1 MIPSKSTL
9 AENGE
14 KVSEDSSNADAA
26 VCEHEQSPSDDEEIE
41 LDWAKEAL
49 TFKWYE
55 DSEDWDRIC
64 LAHYDADMDDMRKRY
79 RALYVSFL

>member
-1 MIPSKSTL
+1 MIPRKSTL

-26 VCEHEQSPSDDEEIE
+26 VCKHEQASSDDEEIDFE
-41 LDWAKEAL
+41 WTKKGL

-55 DSEDWDRIC
+55 EPEYWERLCPTDDE
-64 LAHYDADMDDMRKRY
+64 ADMDYMKTRY
-79 RALYVSFL
+79 RELYLRFL